1 MFLYVVSN
9 TNFGHKI
16 GITDHLIKRKK
27 HYTTI
32 FPDIDFLF
40 HIYSSHSYQIEESFK
55 SRFGHYRKM
64 FESGRYSEVYKIY
77 LQYICEHIIRCFH
90 SLGEALV
97 LNHTDHS
104 SIEYYDDP
112 KTGFTNFY
120 LSQHYF
126 LDKFKHPYKQLSN
139 YGTNKSLYI
148 ATVRPNPNNY
158 DAHRDKKFILQMCNL
173 NKFKI
178 ILSKINNLDKLKFY
192 EKLEGDEA
200 IKEFGE
206 EELLFFNNSYNAID
220 YMRREIFKILVETKI
235 IKRPYLINK
244 LGTYDMS
251 GALRINYPIK
261 AKNYAEK
268 IFYGKSFE
276 RRYHPS
282 KRKTSRNIRKYA
294 LGYLDEKENDKRNQR
309 ISRIYSKIIK

>member
-1 MFLYVVSN
+1 MF
-9 TNFGHKI
+9 I
-16 GITDHLIKRKK
+16 
-27 HYTTI
+27 
-32 FPDIDFLF
+32 
-40 HIYSSHSYQIEESFK
+40 
-55 SRFGHYRKM
+55 
-64 FESGRYSEVYKIY
+64 KIY
-77 LQYICEHIIRCFH
+77 IYQNII
-90 SLGEALV
+90 
-97 LNHTDHS
+97 
-104 SIEYYDDP
+104 
-112 KTGFTNFY
+112 
-120 LSQHYF
+120 

-261 AKNYAEK
+261 AKNYSEK
-268 IFYGKSFE
+268 IFYGKSF
-276 RRYHPS
+276 
-282 KRKTSRNIRKYA
+282 KRPKTY
-294 LGYLDEKENDKRNQR
+294 
-309 ISRIYSKIIK
+309 